1 MLVAGQRVTQQNGV
15 RSVRI
20 ERAIGFVGNL
30 DTRQFAAAIERQGM
44 RQDKGL
50 RGGGHNRTLDGNN
63 QSLPLTTSLPL
74 VEGPIFFH
82 ATKPLWQRTIHA
94 RENP

>member
-1 MLVAGQRVTQQNGV
+1 
-15 RSVRI
+15 
-20 ERAIGFVGNL
+20 
-30 DTRQFAAAIERQGM
+30 M

-94 RENP
+94 RENPR